1 MSPLQTLA
9 SLNEKSLDALTTV
22 QDGIVA
28 AYKSAASVP
37 PTNWIL
43 EAPVVP
49 LTRGSLAQAIE
60 ESYAFQTKV
69 LEANKRF
76 AVGLLDAASP
86 APAPTKAAAKAPA
99 KAAK

>member
-1 MSPLQTLA
+1 MSPIQTLA

-28 AYKSAASVP
+28 AYKRTASVLP
-37 PTNWIL
+37 ADWIPA
-43 EAPVVP
+43 APVVP
-49 LTRGSLAQAIE
+49 LTRGYLAQVIE

>member
-1 MSPLQTLA
+1 MSPIQTLA

-28 AYKSAASVP
+28 AYKSAASVL
-37 PTNWIL
+37 PTDWIS
-43 EAPVVP
+43 AGPVVP
-49 LTRGSLAQAIE
+49 LTRGYLAQVIE

-76 AVGLLDAASP
+76 AVGLLDAGSP
-86 APAPTKAAAKAPA
+86 TPAPA
-99 KAAK
+99 KAAAKGAAKPAK